1 LIINNIGEQ
10 NAGKYVCAVV
20 YDGPNKENEHLLE
33 ATLTVPSQ
41 YEIRSV
47 NVQKYVGISLDK
59 ESTCNVDK
67 CVIMCSGLNA
77 KEIRW
82 EKPKESDI
90 TEEELENMIISTDNQ
105 NFSTINF
112 GSFGPENIQKILGT
126 WDCHLFP
133 KKERQSKSSYAPC

>member
-1 LIINNIGEQ
+1 
-10 NAGKYVCAVV
+10 VV

-90 TEEELENMIISTDNQ
+90 TEEELENIIISTDNQ

-133 KKERQSKSSYAPC
+133 KKNDKANPVTRPVDVYLKSNEKMKRDLM